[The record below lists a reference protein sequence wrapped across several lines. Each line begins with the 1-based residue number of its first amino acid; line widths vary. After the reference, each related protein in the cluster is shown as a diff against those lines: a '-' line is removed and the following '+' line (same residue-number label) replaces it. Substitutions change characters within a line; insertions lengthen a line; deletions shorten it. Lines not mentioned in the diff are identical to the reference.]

1 LSSLVKELLRRVDE
15 AVLKHYSGYSTSSYR
30 VGRYTFIKVDVFE
43 VWEDRPVDIE
53 GTALILLK
61 RDKRGE
67 RVLTYTVKIP
77 GNRQLEYELRKQLK
91 ALKREY
97 KKRVMTEG
105 LQSSDERHPS

>member
-1 LSSLVKELLRRVDE
+1 LSSLIKELLRRVDDI
-15 AVLKHYSGYSTSSYR
+15 VLKHYSGYSTSSYR
-30 VGRYTFIKVDVFE
+30 VGRYTFIKIDVFE

-53 GTALILLK
+53 GTVLILLK

-67 RVLTYTVKIP
+67 RILAFTVRIP
-77 GNRQLEYELRKQLK
+77 GNRQLEYELRRALK

-105 LQSSDERHPS
+105 